1 MIEDTG
7 LGEQAPAPL
16 WPFAL
21 EIYARPGVAA
31 LCLEAQDRAGA
42 DVPLLLWG
50 AWAAAGGRVL
60 TDADVNAARALA
72 DQWRG
77 PVITPLRQARRA
89 LKNLAGGEALRQTVK
104 AAELEAERLYLAALE
119 ALSAGWPAP
128 PGPCPVPWATALRD
142 NLARLLPPDAGPVT
156 ERLHKALS

>member
-1 MIEDTG
+1 MTEDTAP
-7 LGEQAPAPL
+7 GEPTPAPL

-31 LCLEAQDRAGA
+31 LCLEAQDTVGA

-50 AWAAAGGRVL
+50 VWAAARGHIL
-60 TDADVNAARALA
+60 TEADMNAAQALA
-72 DQWRG
+72 DRWRG
-77 PVITPLRQARRA
+77 PVIAPLRHARRA
-89 LKNLAGGEALRQTVK
+89 LKDLPGGEALRQDVK
-104 AAELEAERLYLAALE
+104 AAELEAERLYMTALE
-119 ALSAGWPAP
+119 GLAAGWPSP
-128 PGPCPVPWATALRD
+128 VGPRPPCPTALRD